1 MDKNIDKE
9 RAIQLLVGFRNY
21 LTSGNPI
28 WDIDDVS
35 KAFDMAIKSLE
46 RKRGEWIVD
55 DASIEHCSACKHR
68 FYISALFAV
77 GGNDEPPCCPNC
89 GAEMRKGESNG

>member
-28 WDIDDVS
+28 WDINDVS
-35 KAFDMAIKSLE
+35 KAFDIAIEALKNE
-46 RKRGEWIVD
+46 CMNVQCADMRGD
-55 DASIEHCSACKHR
+55 
-68 FYISALFAV
+68 Y
-77 GGNDEPPCCPNC
+77 DEKP
-89 GAEMRKGESNG
+89 M